1 MAQAQTSRSNITSD
15 ARYKYQAILEKG
27 LRGLTEEGKT
37 VSLGFELLP
46 GARTSYQGTAPLVKM
61 VMERFGLEIYE
72 MAVQVL
78 LLSFTFPLYIKRF
91 SFNFRFC
98 ASEKLIKS

>member
-15 ARYKYQAILEKG
+15 ARYKYRAILEKG

-72 MAVQVL
+72 MALQVFH
-78 LLSFTFPLYIKRF
+78 LSFTFPLY
-91 SFNFRFC
+91 
-98 ASEKLIKS
+98 L